1 MLVPADLVAD
11 PDSDPDSDSDSVA
24 DRVDV
29 TAFERL
35 TQALV
40 DITAHSLDAL
50 GECPVTV
57 SQFRLLHALE
67 GLGRVPSSTLAAA
80 LGTAASSVT
89 RLVDRLV
96 AIGLVARGTAEH
108 SRSIV
113 TVEATE
119 AGREVVRAVLA
130 RRRELLA
137 TVLDGLAEAERGEAA
152 ATAERLARLAG
163 QVAPTSR
170 SAW

>member
-1 MLVPADLVAD
+1 MLAPGSGPGSGPGTD
-11 PDSDPDSDSDSVA
+11 PDSA
-24 DRVDV
+24 AARVDV
-29 TAFERL
+29 AAFERL

-50 GECPVTV
+50 GERPVTV
-57 SQFRLLHALE
+57 SQFRLLRALD

-89 RLVDRLV
+89 RLVDRLE
-96 AIGLVARGTAEH
+96 AIGLVVRGAAEH

-119 AGREVVRAVLA
+119 AGREVVRTVLA

>member
-1 MLVPADLVAD
+1 VKSVLAPVDPVAD
-11 PDSDPDSDSDSVA
+11 PDSAAGRADVA
-24 DRVDV
+24 
-29 TAFERL
+29 AFERL

-50 GECPVTV
+50 GDHPVTV
-57 SQFRLLHALE
+57 SQFRLLHTLE
-67 GLGRVPSSTLAAA
+67 GLGRVPSSTLASA

-89 RLVDRLV
+89 RLVDRLETL
-96 AIGLVARGTAEH
+96 GLVARGSAPQ

-113 TVEATE
+113 TVEVTE
-119 AGREVVRAVLA
+119 PGREVVGAVLA

-137 TVLDGLAEAERGEAA
+137 TVLDGLAEAERDEAA

-163 QVAPTSR
+163 QVAPASR
-170 SAW
+170 TAW

>member
-1 MLVPADLVAD
+1 MLAPADSAAD
-11 PDSDPDSDSDSVA
+11 PDSVA
-24 DRVDV
+24 ARVDV
-29 TAFERL
+29 AAFERL

-50 GECPVTV
+50 DGHPVTV
-57 SQFRLLHALE
+57 SQFRLLRALDE
-67 GLGRVPSSTLAAA
+67 LGRVPSSTLAAA

-89 RLVDRLV
+89 RLVDRLE
-96 AIGLVARGTAEH
+96 AIGLVARGAAEH

-113 TVEATE
+113 TVEVTE
-119 AGREVVRAVLA
+119 PGREVVRAVLA

-137 TVLDGLAEAERGEAA
+137 TVLDGLAEAERDEAA